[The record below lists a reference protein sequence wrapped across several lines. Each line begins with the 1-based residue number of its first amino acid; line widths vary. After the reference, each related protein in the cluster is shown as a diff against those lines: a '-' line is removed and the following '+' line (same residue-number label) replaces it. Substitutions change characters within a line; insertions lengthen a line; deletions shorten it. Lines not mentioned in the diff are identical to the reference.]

1 MEGRKEKL
9 AEYYTGMSWLPL
21 TFFHTEKK
29 KDGSRAK
36 RGKKDPRNSKIFL
49 VVAVYPFSA
58 LKGKQLVGIFFFFC
72 THSLRISAGRVH
84 ANSFRGVGQILR
96 GTYVQVIG

>member
-1 MEGRKEKL
+1 MATIDILSHR
-9 AEYYTGMSWLPL
+9 
-21 TFFHTEKK
+21 KK

-58 LKGKQLVGIFFFFC
+58 LKGKQLVGIFFFLYAFAS
-72 THSLRISAGRVH
+72 H
-84 ANSFRGVGQILR
+84 
-96 GTYVQVIG
+96 